1 MQRRMYQRIL
11 VASDLTQQSISS
23 LRAAAELGRAFGPKI
38 TVAHVIAMP
47 PVLRRWKSDVF
58 REDLDTYHELLARQV
73 GSATAEL
80 ERQVSSAGL
89 VSKRGVKIVV
99 RAGDPA
105 PILAELAA
113 ALGADLVIA
122 SRGRAGVLGSVAE
135 RLVRLV
141 GRSVLV
147 TPAPS
152 RRAAIGKPKPR
163 RGRAAV

>member
-1 MQRRMYQRIL
+1 MYERLLI
-11 VASDLTQQSISS
+11 ASDLTQLSTSA
-23 LRAAAELGRAFGPKI
+23 LRAAAEIGRTFGPKI

-47 PVLRRWKSDVF
+47 PMLRRWKSDVF
-58 REDLDTYHELLARQV
+58 REDLDTYHELLTRQI
-73 GSATAEL
+73 GSAKAEL
-80 ERQVSSAGL
+80 ERQVSTAGI
-89 VSKRGVKIVV
+89 VSKRGVTVVV

-105 PILAELAA
+105 PILAELANT
-113 ALGADLVIA
+113 LRVDLVIA